1 MKVAEGNGHSVI
13 WARLEGVDREYQ
25 RLEEQRDEA
34 IRERDE
40 ARAALKPLLEQVD
53 GLRTLIVG
61 QLPKG
66 EAAKPGR
73 KRISNELVA
82 DWWARNQ
89 AGESLSQIA
98 AKDGVHQDTIKNAL
112 IGQGHAPKLQRR
124 GASSAPRCKECG
136 LPFDSPALTTG
147 NVPEPVDGVC
157 GLCQFIAKDLAEKRA
172 AR

>member
-1 MKVAEGNGHSVI
+1 M
-13 WARLEGVDREYQ
+13 EGVDREYQ
-25 RLEEQRDEA
+25 KVVLERDEA

-40 ARAALKPLLEQVD
+40 ARAALRPLLEQVD
-53 GLRTLIVG
+53 GLRSLIVG

-66 EAAKPGR
+66 EAPKAG
-73 KRISNELVA
+73 KRRVSNERVA

-98 AKDGVHQDTIKNAL
+98 AKEGVHQDTVKSAL
-112 IGQGHAPKLQRR
+112 IGEGHTPKLRPR
-124 GASSAPRCKECG
+124 SSGAPRCRECG

-172 AR
+172 ARG